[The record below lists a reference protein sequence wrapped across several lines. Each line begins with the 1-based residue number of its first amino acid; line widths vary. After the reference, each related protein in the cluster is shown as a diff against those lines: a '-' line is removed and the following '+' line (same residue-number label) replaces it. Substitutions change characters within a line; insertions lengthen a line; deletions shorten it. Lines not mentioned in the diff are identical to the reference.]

1 MSIATRYTKYL
12 TVFVA
17 ALWLMSGVVYAVG
30 DDGLFVEEPPACPD
44 LSKQIANLTT
54 GLQTIIN
61 EKIPT
66 ALMQHA
72 KAVAVLDVTKF
83 GFVIAIGSGKGLL
96 VKRCPKCNS
105 LGWSNPALITRSS
118 TSIGWQAGVEAK
130 TLVLVFTKCDGVDV
144 VDGNLKLGA
153 GLDLAVGPLVKD
165 VGTDAVFKKVADVY
179 TYSDGVGLFAGV
191 SLKGK
196 SLSLDPLPN
205 EGLYGQKEVT
215 LDDLCGTVTPCGAA
229 NAAVTNLKN
238 LLKKASK

>member
-1 MSIATRYTKYL
+1 MSIATRYTRYIS
-12 TVFVA
+12 VFVA
-17 ALWLMSGVVYAVG
+17 ALWLMSSVVHAIG
-30 DDGLFVEEPPACPD
+30 DDDLFVEEPPACSA
-44 LSKQIANLTT
+44 LNKQIANLTT

-66 ALMQHA
+66 ALMQNA

-96 VKRCPKCNS
+96 VKRCPKCKG
-105 LGWSNPALITRSS
+105 LDWSNPALITRSS

-130 TLVLVFTKCDGVDV
+130 TLVLVFTKCDGAEV
-144 VDGNLKLGA
+144 VDGNLQFGA
-153 GLDLAVGPLVKD
+153 GLDLAVGPLAKD
-165 VGTDAVFKKVADVY
+165 VGTNAVFNKDVY

-205 EGLYGQKEVT
+205 QGLYGEEIT

-229 NAAVTNLKN
+229 SAAVTNLKN
-238 LLKKASK
+238 LLKKASR